1 MNTICNLHTH
11 CTYCHGLSSMEDM
24 VIAAIDAGLKILG
37 ISCHNFA
44 GLDFISY
51 QMKEENVDSYFAEI
65 ERLQKKYGDRI
76 AIFKGLEIESRNG
89 KGEIAQKDP
98 RCDYSIGSI
107 HYFNINGQYHS
118 VDSEPELFTGALE
131 AAGNDISRLWRIYF
145 DEVKTYATQSD
156 YDITGHIDLI
166 SKFNEKCHL
175 FDESD
180 PLYQSLAI
188 EALDTAIDCGKII
201 EINNGAICSGWKTTS
216 YPAPFLIRRIRERN
230 ARIIISSDTH
240 HTSTIVQSFD
250 QTEKMLRDFGFS
262 EQMILTKNGF
272 EPIAL

>member
-1 MNTICNLHTH
+1 
-11 CTYCHGLSSMEDM
+11 
-24 VIAAIDAGLKILG
+24 
-37 ISCHNFA
+37 
-44 GLDFISY
+44 
-51 QMKEENVDSYFAEI
+51 MKKENVDSYFAEL
-65 ERLQKKYGDRI
+65 ERLQEQYADRI
-76 AIFKGLEIESRNG
+76 TIFKGLEMESRNG
-89 KGEIAQKDP
+89 AGQIAKKDP

-107 HYFNINGQYHS
+107 HYFRIDGQYHS
-118 VDSEPELFTGALE
+118 VDSAPELFTKAL
-131 AAGNDISRLWRIYF
+131 AAAENDMTKLWRTYF
-145 DEVKTYATQSD
+145 TEVCTYATQSD

-166 SKFNEKCHL
+166 SKFNEKSHL

-201 EINNGAICSGWKTTS
+201 EINNGAIASGWKTTS

-250 QTEKMLRDFGFS
+250 QTEKMLRDYGLR
-262 EQMILTKNGF
+262 EQMVLTKHGF